1 MIYSIN
7 SIDIFD
13 IFYLNSLTTI
23 FTLLNKSDI
32 FRRDSLIELRMFSS
46 LYSGVS

>member
-1 MIYSIN
+1 MIYSID
-7 SIDIFD
+7 SIDILD
-13 IFYLNSLTTI
+13 IFYLNYLKMI

-32 FRRDSLIELRMFSS
+32 FRRDSLIELRILSS